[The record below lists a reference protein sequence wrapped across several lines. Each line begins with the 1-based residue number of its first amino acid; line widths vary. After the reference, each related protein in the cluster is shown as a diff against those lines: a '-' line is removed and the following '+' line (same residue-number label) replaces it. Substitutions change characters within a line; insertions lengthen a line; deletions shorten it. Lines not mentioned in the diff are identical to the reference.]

1 MVELLELA
9 QAGLT
14 LTAITIAAV
23 TVPVAVVTDAELP
36 DITHLVEV
44 LEDEPES

>member
-14 LTAITIAAV
+14 LTTITIAAV
-23 TVPVAVVTDAELP
+23 TVPVAVVTDTPMP
-36 DITHLVEV
+36 DLKPLIEV

>member
-14 LTAITIAAV
+14 ITAITIAAV
-23 TVPVAVVTDAELP
+23 TLPVAVVTDVELP
-36 DITHLVEV
+36 DIKPLIEV
-44 LEDEPES
+44 LEDDL

>member
-23 TVPVAVVTDAELP
+23 TLPVAVVTDAEMP
-36 DITHLVEV
+36 DIKPLMESVE
-44 LEDEPES
+44 EKTK

>member
-23 TVPVAVVTDAELP
+23 TVPVAVVTDTPMP
-36 DITHLVEV
+36 DLKPLIEV

>member
-23 TVPVAVVTDAELP
+23 TLPVAVVTDAELP
-36 DITHLVEV
+36 DITPLVEA
-44 LEDEPES
+44 

>member
-23 TVPVAVVTDAELP
+23 TLPVAVVTDAELP
-36 DITHLVEV
+36 DITPLVDV
-44 LEDEPES
+44 LEHEPES

>member
-23 TVPVAVVTDAELP
+23 TVPVAIVTDTDLP
-36 DITHLVEV
+36 DITPLIEV
-44 LEDEPES
+44 LEDEQES

>member
-23 TVPVAVVTDAELP
+23 TVPVAVVTDTPMP
-36 DITHLVEV
+36 DLKPLIEV
-44 LEDEPES
+44 LEDELES

>member
-23 TVPVAVVTDAELP
+23 TVPVAIVSDAEMP
-36 DITHLVEV
+36 DLKPLIEV

>member
-1 MVELLELA
+1 LVELLELA

-23 TVPVAVVTDAELP
+23 TLPVAVVTDAELP
-36 DITHLVEV
+36 DITPLVEV